1 MEGERKRARI
11 WCFRLLDRERKAMKR
26 GRETARERKREI
38 WSKVQ
43 FFVSRV
49 WALGCRSARQRI
61 A

>member
-1 MEGERKRARI
+1 MEGGRERARI

-49 WALGCRSARQRI
+49 
-61 A
+61 